1 MRVLAALVCS
11 LACFTA
17 SLPAVEGDLVLSA
30 ARAASSAYQE
40 RFKSLTEDLQS
51 PDLAIRLASLRTMGS
66 LHDPKIIPI
75 LIPWLLQKVRSPDEL
90 VLAATI
96 LGRLGFKAPAPQL
109 RHLASHEDP
118 QVRMAAV
125 SALQQIESMSAGD
138 WMLRAKEDED
148 ALRLNA
154 LAGLGHLS
162 HAEAA
167 DALVLGL
174 AHEKPLIRQAACIG
188 LGRLGDK
195 THGEK
200 LKIALTDPDPM
211 VRRYAAEAIAR
222 LDYKPG
228 IPDLFMALEANVAG
242 DYILRAVRAMTG
254 QDFGFDP
261 HDPLLKRQEA
271 IERAFQW
278 LTANPVN

>member
-1 MRVLAALVCS
+1 MRVLAALACS
-11 LACFTA
+11 LACLASSLTA
-17 SLPAVEGDLVLSA
+17 VDEALVLAA
-30 ARAASSAYQE
+30 ARAASGAYQA
-40 RFKSLTEDLQS
+40 RFKSLADDLQS
-51 PDLAIRLASLRTMGS
+51 PDLAVRLASLRSLGS
-66 LHDPKIIPI
+66 LHDPKAIPV
-75 LIPWLLQKVRSPDEL
+75 LVPWLLQSVRSSDEL
-90 VLAATI
+90 VMAATV
-96 LGRLGFKAPAPQL
+96 LGRFGSQVPAPQL

-125 SALQQIESMSAGD
+125 SALQQITAMSAGD
-138 WMLRAKEDED
+138 YMLRSKEDDD

-167 DALVLGL
+167 EALILGL
-174 AHEKPLIRQAACIG
+174 GHEKPLVRQAACIG

-195 THGEK
+195 ANGDK
-200 LKIALTDPDPM
+200 LKTALTDSDPM

-222 LDYKPG
+222 LDYKPA

-242 DYILRAVRAMTG
+242 DYILRSVRAMTG

-261 HDPLLKRQEA
+261 QDPLLKRQEA